1 MALLLVVASS
11 GVAFLIFVGFALS
24 RDIMQRPTSR
34 VRIVKLSPGPNRQKR
49 ELPFSHGMDAVG
61 GQLLSRISQR

>member
-1 MALLLVVASS
+1 MAILLVVASS

-24 RDIMQRPTSR
+24 KDIMQHPTSR

-49 ELPFSHGMDAVG
+49 ELPFRHGMDAIR